1 MFLVVSAIS
10 SFRFHSIPLPP
21 PSFLF
26 LAEWSTVS
34 LILISNLIC
43 SFQVEDEMERMM
55 ENAHEKFVSPLD
67 TFRKEQIGSVKK
79 TKKDFEGGFA
89 TPQICYST

>member
-1 MFLVVSAIS
+1 M
-10 SFRFHSIPLPP
+10 
-21 PSFLF
+21 
-26 LAEWSTVS
+26 
-34 LILISNLIC
+34 LISNLIC

-89 TPQICYST
+89 TTQICSSTKRPFEGEVFKGDSYPL